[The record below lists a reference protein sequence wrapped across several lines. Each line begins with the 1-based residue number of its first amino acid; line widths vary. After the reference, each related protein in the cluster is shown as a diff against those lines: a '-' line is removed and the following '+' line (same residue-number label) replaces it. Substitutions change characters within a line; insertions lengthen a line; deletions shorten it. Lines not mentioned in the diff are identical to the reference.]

1 MTNLFSKSL
10 QLILALLSLPLPLQ
24 LAGLPLLLS
33 LLQHVRPK
41 LHPARSREA
50 GGRASGPGTA
60 PVSSS
65 SASSSSHSTSSFS
78 SSSSSAPTS
87 ITYHSWHSR
96 ASGRGGFY
104 GATQAKP
111 LSLHLFFYL
120 SHHSTPNPLP
130 PLPPLWVNTI
140 IWCVDAGF
148 CRDPGRGNP
157 PAIPRN
163 TMRFKSECA
172 LFFGIT

>member
-10 QLILALLSLPLPLQ
+10 QLILPLLSLPLTLQ

-65 SASSSSHSTSSFS
+65 SASSSSHSASSF

-111 LSLHLFFYL
+111 LSHHLFFYL
-120 SHHSTPNPLP
+120 SHHSTPTPTSATAVSQHHYL
-130 PLPPLWVNTI
+130 VS
-140 IWCVDAGF
+140 WCWILQG
-148 CRDPGRGNP
+148 PW
-157 PAIPRN
+157 
-163 TMRFKSECA
+163 
-172 LFFGIT
+172 